1 MEIIL
6 FDLSSVVS
14 ALAILSHLCLQ
25 MFLFTTSVQY
35 AEYITLMANLIFPFS
50 IAAPSLSAHSFNYY
64 YCLVSILNLYLANYF
79 FRILTLRYTSLLN
92 FKLQM

>member
-50 IAAPSLSAHSFNYY
+50 IAAPLSAHSFV
-64 YCLVSILNLYLANYF
+64 LLLLP
-79 FRILTLRYTSLLN
+79 RIYSKPVPR
-92 FKLQM
+92 